1 MEGIIHLPMMMGQEP
16 YKVIE
21 FLNFL
26 VVKAMTSYN
35 AILGRTWNECFPRS
49 EASTYHL
56 KIKFPAQNGI
66 GMEKGDQKEALSC
79 YEAALR
85 ANEIRGQAHPLE
97 DMDVKEDEERHGKS
111 DEDFIH
117 IPLDPKDPTKV
128 TYIGASLQGPSKE
141 NLTKFLQEY
150 SDDFA
155 WTVADTPGID
165 PQPITL
171 MLNMDTLR
179 KPIKQK
185 KRSFAPK
192 RQEAIK

>member
-1 MEGIIHLPMMMGQEP
+1 MEGIIYLPMMMGQEP
-16 YKVIE
+16 YDDIE

-35 AILGRTWNECFPRS
+35 AILGRTGMNAFRD

-56 KIKFPAQNGI
+56 KIKFSAQNGI
-66 GMEKGDQKEALSC
+66 GMEKGDQKEAQSC

-85 ANEIRGQAHPLE
+85 ADEIRGQALPLE
-97 DMDVKEDEERHGKS
+97 DMDVKEDKERHEKS
-111 DEDFIH
+111 TEDLIH

-128 TYIGASLQGPSKE
+128 TYIGASLQGPSNE
-141 NLTKFLQEY
+141 NLTKFQQEY
-150 SDDFA
+150 SDVFA
-155 WTVADTPGID
+155 WTVADMPGID
-165 PQPITL
+165 PQPITHK
-171 MLNMDTLR
+171 LNADPLR

>member
-16 YKVIE
+16 YDDIE

-35 AILGRTWNECFPRS
+35 AILGRTGMNAFRA

-56 KIKFPAQNGI
+56 KIKFSAQNGI
-66 GMEKGDQKEALSC
+66 RMEKGDQKEAQSC

-85 ANEIRGQAHPLE
+85 ADEIRGQALPLE
-97 DMDVKEDEERHGKS
+97 DKDVKEDEERDEKS
-111 DEDFIH
+111 TEDLIH
-117 IPLDPKDPTKV
+117 IPLDRKDPTKV
-128 TYIGASLQGPSKE
+128 TYIGASLQGPSND

-150 SDDFA
+150 SDVFA
-155 WTVADTPGID
+155 WTVADMPGID
-165 PQPITL
+165 PQPITHK
-171 MLNMDTLR
+171 LNADPLR

-185 KRSFAPK
+185 KRCFAPK
-192 RQEAIK
+192 R